1 MVDEIVALGVSPAV
15 MRPPRPF
22 PAGAPRPAISRAS
35 LSTFLLIAAQMAQSP
50 AEQQADPVTMVA
62 YHRALAEHADG
73 LKGYATRLL
82 GDANAAED
90 VAQDAFL
97 ALYRHLN
104 QVPASAF
111 RPWLFRVARNLCLD
125 QLRRRKFKL
134 SLFRDLEKDDDQP
147 FVPGDRNGDRP
158 DEIAETREAQDA
170 IEQAIGELPTKF
182 REAFLL
188 CEVEGMSYEDA
199 AAVMGCPVKTVSTRL
214 YRARQRFSS
223 LVSRLIKV

>member
-1 MVDEIVALGVSPAV
+1 MMGAIRIGSECFTAREFHRPPAV
-15 MRPPRPF
+15 LQGPSM
-22 PAGAPRPAISRAS
+22 AKSAPEYQP
-35 LSTFLLIAAQMAQSP
+35 
-50 AEQQADPVTMVA
+50 DPVTMVA
-62 YHRALAEHADG
+62 YHRALAEHADS
-73 LKGYATRLL
+73 LKAYAARLL
-82 GDANAAED
+82 GDSMAAED

-104 QVPASAF
+104 QVPTAAF

-134 SLFRDLEKDDDQP
+134 SLFRDLQRDDEQP
-147 FVPGDRNGDRP
+147 FTPVDTAADRP
-158 DEIAETREAQDA
+158 DQIAESREASLA
-170 IEQAIGELPTKF
+170 IEQAIADLPAKF

-188 CEVEGMSYEDA
+188 CEVEGLSYEDA

-214 YRARQRFSS
+214 FRARQRFQS

>member
-1 MVDEIVALGVSPAV
+1 MAK
-15 MRPPRPF
+15 
-22 PAGAPRPAISRAS
+22 
-35 LSTFLLIAAQMAQSP
+35 TAQEYQP
-50 AEQQADPVTMVA
+50 DPVTMVA
-62 YHRALAEHADG
+62 YHRALAEHADS
-73 LKGYATRLL
+73 LKAYAARLL
-82 GDANAAED
+82 GDSTAAED

-104 QVPASAF
+104 QVPTAAF

-134 SLFRDLEKDDDQP
+134 SLFRDLQKDEDQP
-147 FVPGDRNGDRP
+147 FTPHDPQSVRP
-158 DEIAETREAQDA
+158 DQIAETREANQA
-170 IEQAIGELPTKF
+170 IEQAIGELPAKF

-214 YRARQRFSS
+214 FRARQRFQS

>member
-1 MVDEIVALGVSPAV
+1 MAKPAQEYQ
-15 MRPPRPF
+15 PD
-22 PAGAPRPAISRAS
+22 AI
-35 LSTFLLIAAQMAQSP
+35 
-50 AEQQADPVTMVA
+50 TMVA
-62 YHRALAEHADG
+62 YHRALAEHADS
-73 LKGYATRLL
+73 LKAYATRLL
-82 GDANAAED
+82 GDSTAAED
-90 VAQDAFL
+90 VSQDAFL

-104 QVPASAF
+104 QIPTAAF

-134 SLFRDLEKDDDQP
+134 SLFRDLTKDDDQP
-147 FVPGDRNGDRP
+147 FTPVDAGSIRP
-158 DEIAETREAQDA
+158 DQVAETREANQA
-170 IEQAIGELPTKF
+170 IEQAIESLPLKF

-214 YRARQRFSS
+214 FRARARFKS

>member
-1 MVDEIVALGVSPAV
+1 
-15 MRPPRPF
+15 
-22 PAGAPRPAISRAS
+22 
-35 LSTFLLIAAQMAQSP
+35 MAQSNSEYQP
-50 AEQQADPVTMVA
+50 DPVTMVA
-62 YHRALAEHADG
+62 YHRALDEHAEG
-73 LKGYATRLL
+73 LKAYATRLL
-82 GDANAAED
+82 NDPIAAED
-90 VAQDAFL
+90 VAQDSFL

-104 QVPASAF
+104 QVPAAAF

-134 SLFRDLEKDDDQP
+134 SLFRDLQKDDDQP
-147 FVPGDRNGDRP
+147 FTPTDGGSVRP
-158 DEIAETREAQDA
+158 DEVAETREAQEA
-170 IEQAIGELPTKF
+170 IERAISELPTKF

-214 YRARQRFSS
+214 FRARQRFTS

>member
-1 MVDEIVALGVSPAV
+1 
-15 MRPPRPF
+15 
-22 PAGAPRPAISRAS
+22 
-35 LSTFLLIAAQMAQSP
+35 MAQSNTDAQP
-50 AEQQADPVTMVA
+50 DPVTMVA
-62 YHRALAEHADG
+62 YHRALAEHADS
-73 LKGYATRLL
+73 LKAYAGRLL
-82 GDANAAED
+82 GDAVAAED

-104 QVPASAF
+104 QVPAAAY

-125 QLRRRKFKL
+125 QLRRRKFKM
-134 SLFRDLEKDDDQP
+134 SLFRDLERDDENPFTPADASSCQP
-147 FVPGDRNGDRP
+147 DSL
-158 DEIAETREAQDA
+158 AEAREAQNA
-170 IEQAIGELPTKF
+170 IEAAIRELPTKF

-214 YRARQRFSS
+214 FRARQRFAS

>member
-1 MVDEIVALGVSPAV
+1 
-15 MRPPRPF
+15 
-22 PAGAPRPAISRAS
+22 
-35 LSTFLLIAAQMAQSP
+35 MAQSNNEHQP
-50 AEQQADPVTMVA
+50 DPVTMVA
-62 YHRALAEHADG
+62 YHRALAEHAEG
-73 LKGYATRLL
+73 LKAYAGRLL
-82 GDANAAED
+82 SDPVAAED

-104 QVPASAF
+104 QVPTAAF

-125 QLRRRKFKL
+125 QLRRRKFKM
-134 SLFRDLEKDDDQP
+134 SLFRDLERDDERPFTPLDQ
-147 FVPGDRNGDRP
+147 GSEQP
-158 DEIAETREAQDA
+158 DEVAEARESQEA
-170 IEQAIGELPTKF
+170 IEAAIQELPTKF

-214 YRARQRFSS
+214 YRARQRFTS

>member
-1 MVDEIVALGVSPAV
+1 MVKPA
-15 MRPPRPF
+15 
-22 PAGAPRPAISRAS
+22 
-35 LSTFLLIAAQMAQSP
+35 QD
-50 AEQQADPVTMVA
+50 QQPDPMTMVA
-62 YHRALAEHADG
+62 YHRAVAEHADS
-73 LKGYATRLL
+73 LKAYATRLL
-82 GDANAAED
+82 GDPLAAED

-104 QVPASAF
+104 QVPTAAF

-134 SLFRDLEKDDDQP
+134 SLFRDLQKDDEQP
-147 FVPGDRNGDRP
+147 FTPTDADSVRP
-158 DEIAETREAQDA
+158 DEVLEAREANTA
-170 IEQAIGELPTKF
+170 IESAIQELPNKF

-214 YRARQRFSS
+214 FRARQRFKS

>member
-1 MVDEIVALGVSPAV
+1 
-15 MRPPRPF
+15 
-22 PAGAPRPAISRAS
+22 
-35 LSTFLLIAAQMAQSP
+35 MAKPNQDYQP
-50 AEQQADPVTMVA
+50 DPVTMVA
-62 YHRALAEHADG
+62 YHRALAEHADS
-73 LKGYATRLL
+73 LKAYAARLL
-82 GDANAAED
+82 GDPTSAED
-90 VAQDAFL
+90 VAQDSFL

-104 QVPASAF
+104 QVPAAAF

-134 SLFRDLEKDDDQP
+134 SLFRDIEKDDDQP
-147 FVPGDRNGDRP
+147 FTPQDGNSTQP
-158 DEIAETREAQDA
+158 DAIAETREAKEA
-170 IEQAIGELPTKF
+170 IEQAIQELPPKF

-214 YRARQRFSS
+214 FRARQRFTS

>member
-1 MVDEIVALGVSPAV
+1 MSKPAQEYQ
-15 MRPPRPF
+15 PD
-22 PAGAPRPAISRAS
+22 AI
-35 LSTFLLIAAQMAQSP
+35 
-50 AEQQADPVTMVA
+50 TMVA
-62 YHRALAEHADG
+62 FHRALAEHADS
-73 LKGYATRLL
+73 LKAYATRLL
-82 GDANAAED
+82 GDSIAAED
-90 VAQDAFL
+90 VSQDAFL

-104 QVPASAF
+104 QIPTAAF

-134 SLFRDLEKDDDQP
+134 SLFRDLTKDDDQP
-147 FVPGDRNGDRP
+147 FIPTDTGSIRP
-158 DEIAETREAQDA
+158 DQVAETREANEA
-170 IEQAIGELPTKF
+170 IEQAIEALPLKF

-214 YRARQRFSS
+214 FRARARFKS